1 MKVKAYITD
10 IKPVFEIEFDEDSN
24 YLREYLDDDLFEVKV
39 VLYDSLATQLSLTF
53 KKSEIELM
61 GLGKIID
68 LEMPESYEKLVNK
81 GQIQILKERIEP

>member
-61 GLGKIID
+61 GMGKIID